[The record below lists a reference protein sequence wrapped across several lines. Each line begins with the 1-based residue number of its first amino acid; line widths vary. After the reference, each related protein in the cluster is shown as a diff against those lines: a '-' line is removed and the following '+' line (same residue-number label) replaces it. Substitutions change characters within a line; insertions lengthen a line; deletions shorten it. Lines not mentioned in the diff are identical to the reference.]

1 MSRYKKA
8 SDLWPIIQPIWIK
21 YVNKVKCILD
31 TIDHLKE
38 IAYLCIV
45 FHGIVG

>member
-1 MSRYKKA
+1 MCAISF
-8 SDLWPIIQPIWIK
+8 PIWIK
-21 YVNKVKCILD
+21 NVKRFDLEPY
-31 TIDHLKE
+31 TIDYLKE